1 MKKVVITGAGGFV
14 GRRLASRFEEE
25 KSVEVATFDPRKNS
39 LFIPRTLRNLVSK
52 AEVVYHLAAVNDPKG
67 HGILKTNIFGTWG
80 ILEAVRR
87 YSPSSRFIFASS
99 FAVYKKPESKVIIN
113 EGYATIPRNIYGFT
127 KLIGEKLCL
136 FYSKIF
142 GIKVLIMRISNIYG
156 PMMPPFKHSVIATF
170 IEKIRTGK
178 NIEVSGNGEQTR
190 DFIYID
196 DVIEALVLANLIIDR
211 FIILN
216 LCSGEETSINKL
228 IRLISDSLHKEPKVS
243 YGHLPDNG
251 GLWKGDNSKARTK
264 LGWVP
269 KIILKKGWEKY
280 YENWNLYSQLS

>member
-14 GRRLASRFEEE
+14 GGKLAARLEAE
-25 KSVEVATFDPRKNS
+25 KNIEVEIFDPKINS
-39 LFIPRTLRNLVSK
+39 LFIPGTLRNMVSK
-52 AEVVYHLAAVNDPKG
+52 AEAVYHLAAVNDPKG

-87 YSPSSRFIFASS
+87 YSPKSSFIFASS
-99 FAVYKKPESKVIIN
+99 FAVYKEPKSRVIIN
-113 EGYATIPRNIYGFT
+113 ESYATIPRNIYGLT

-142 GIKVLIMRISNIYG
+142 SIKITIMRISNIYG
-156 PMMPPFKHSVIATF
+156 PTMLPFKHSVVATF

-190 DFIYID
+190 DFIYIN
-196 DVIEALVLANLIIDR
+196 DVIEALVLANSIKDR

-228 IRLISDSLHKEPKVS
+228 IRLISDRLHKKPKVS
-243 YGHLPDNG
+243 YKHLFDNG
-251 GLWKGDNSKARTK
+251 GLWKGDNSKARRK

-269 KIILKKGWEKY
+269 KVGLEKGLEKIL
-280 YENWNLYSQLS
+280 

>member
-14 GRRLASRFEEE
+14 GRKLASRLEVE
-25 KSVEVATFDPRKNS
+25 KDIEAAAFDPEINS
-39 LFIPRTLRNLVSK
+39 LFIPRTLRSLVSK

-67 HGILKTNIFGTWG
+67 RGIFKTNIFGTWG

-87 YSPSSRFIFASS
+87 YAPGSRFIFASS
-99 FAVYKKPESKVIIN
+99 FAVYREPESKVIIN
-113 EGYATIPRNIYGFT
+113 EGYATIPRNLYGFT

-142 GIKVLIMRISNIYG
+142 GIKVSIMRISNIYG

-190 DFIYID
+190 DFIYVD
-196 DVIEALVLANLIIDR
+196 DVIEALILANSIKGR

-216 LCSGEETSINKL
+216 VCSGEETSINKL
-228 IRLISDSLHKEPKVS
+228 IRLISDKLHKKPKVS
-243 YGHLPDNG
+243 YGRLPDNG
-251 GLWKGDNSKARTK
+251 GLWKSDNLKARKK

-269 KIILKKGWEKY
+269 KVTLEKGLEKIL
-280 YENWNLYSQLS
+280 